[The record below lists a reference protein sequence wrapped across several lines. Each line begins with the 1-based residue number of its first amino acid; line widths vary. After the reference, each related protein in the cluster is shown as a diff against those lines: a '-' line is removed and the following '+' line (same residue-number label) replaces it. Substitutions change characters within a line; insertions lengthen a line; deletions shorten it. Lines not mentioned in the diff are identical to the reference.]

1 MKVGLNS
8 VIKKLEEID
17 QKMAST
23 EFQYQNL
30 IKDLNPSNQKNARNF
45 LHYLALRSMD
55 IREIQNQLHSLGL
68 SSMASAESH
77 IRRQLHAILNIL
89 GGSKMDGLPLYDATS
104 AQKSLHEKT
113 VQLFCKNNEQH
124 TPYIMVTCDT
134 EIGLDHEKT
143 KKLLLAGMNVARIN
157 CAHDNKKIW
166 NNMIQN
172 IKSASSETG
181 IPCKIYMD
189 LAGPKIRTV
198 FKSKSKL
205 KIEEGCRIRLVDE
218 SRIKDQKDTVG
229 CTVPDIHKRLKP
241 GEPVLFD
248 DGTIET
254 TVEKISKGFVFLR
267 VKRISAKKKQIK
279 AEKGINFPNSKL
291 NMPALTEFDIKC
303 LPFIKRHA
311 DMVGYSFVQSAADLM
326 QLQQLL
332 PHNEKLAIIL
342 KIETAEAVL
351 NLPSLLL
358 TGLKQQKLGVMIARG
373 DLAVEIGFE
382 RMSEIQEEILWLCE
396 AAHVPVIW
404 ATQVLDN
411 LNKLGMATRSEIT
424 DAAHA
429 VQAECVMINKGPH
442 TIQTIET
449 LRNILD
455 RSGGHHAKKRHIF
468 RLLNIASN
476 FLDLNFT
483 NDAI

>member
-1 MKVGLNS
+1 
-8 VIKKLEEID
+8 
-17 QKMAST
+17 
-23 EFQYQNL
+23 
-30 IKDLNPSNQKNARNF
+30 
-45 LHYLALRSMD
+45 
-55 IREIQNQLHSLGL
+55 
-68 SSMASAESH
+68 
-77 IRRQLHAILNIL
+77 
-89 GGSKMDGLPLYDATS
+89 
-104 AQKSLHEKT
+104 
-113 VQLFCKNNEQH
+113 
-124 TPYIMVTCDT
+124 
-134 EIGLDHEKT
+134 
-143 KKLLLAGMNVARIN
+143 
-157 CAHDNKKIW
+157 
-166 NNMIQN
+166 
-172 IKSASSETG
+172 
-181 IPCKIYMD
+181 
-189 LAGPKIRTV
+189 
-198 FKSKSKL
+198 
-205 KIEEGCRIRLVDE
+205 
-218 SRIKDQKDTVG
+218 
-229 CTVPDIHKRLKP
+229 
-241 GEPVLFD
+241 
-248 DGTIET
+248 
-254 TVEKISKGFVFLR
+254 
-267 VKRISAKKKQIK
+267 
-279 AEKGINFPNSKL
+279 
-291 NMPALTEFDIKC
+291 MPALTEFDIKC